1 MVEKI
6 KVELEAINTQG
17 QVNIVD
23 KDDIATL
30 VAEKLYNK
38 IKVDLVNSGTGFIG
52 QVNSYGK
59 SFFLKSL
66 MRHFSEIIRNYQ
78 QC

>member
-59 SFFLKSL
+59 SFLKSL
-66 MRHFSEIIRNYQ
+66 MRHFFWNN
-78 QC
+78 